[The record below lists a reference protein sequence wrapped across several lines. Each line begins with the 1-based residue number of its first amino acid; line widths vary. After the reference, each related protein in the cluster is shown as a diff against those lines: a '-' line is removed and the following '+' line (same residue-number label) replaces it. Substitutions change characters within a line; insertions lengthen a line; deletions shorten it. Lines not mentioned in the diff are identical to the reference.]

1 MKQASITALLLFT
14 GACIG
19 DGTPRK
25 DALESLGEHYRVS
38 KIVAG
43 VAPGDDNAARMCRGF
58 ILSEK
63 NLRAFLGKARPVS
76 DKQLH
81 DEFDWAPCYV
91 RATLSV
97 GTHTALVEVSA
108 SGIASIR
115 LDGGAPE
122 KLGCAS
128 ECDSLLSGK

>member
-1 MKQASITALLLFT
+1 MKQASIIALLLFT
-14 GACIG
+14 GACMA
-19 DGTPRK
+19 DGAARK
-25 DALESLGEHYRVS
+25 DAREVLGEHYRIS
-38 KIVAG
+38 KIVTG
-43 VAPGDDNAARMCRGF
+43 VAPGDDNAAKMCRGF

-63 NLRAFLGKARPVS
+63 NMRAFLGRARPVS
-76 DKQLH
+76 DRQLH

-91 RATLSV
+91 RATLSA

-108 SGIASIR
+108 SGIASIQ